1 MRRVFWILVLVVVV
15 GLVGFTWFT
24 LTFVYSAG
32 ERTGF
37 VQKFSRRGW
46 ICKTWEGEMALVTLP
61 GTVAEKFEF
70 TVRDDAIAQQISRD
84 MATGNRMTV
93 QYNQHKWIPNSCFG
107 DTQYFVTS
115 ARLSDV
121 PLAPANANPPQQ
133 QPQPPPQQPQE

>member
-1 MRRVFWILVLVVVV
+1 MRKVIWVILAVVVI
-15 GLVGFTWFT
+15 GFIAFTWFT

-70 TVRDDAIAQQISRD
+70 TVRDDAVAQAISRD
-84 MATGNRMTV
+84 MATGMRMTL

-107 DTQYFVTS
+107 DTEYFVTGL
-115 ARLSDV
+115 RV
-121 PLAPANANPPQQ
+121 T
-133 QPQPPPQQPQE
+133 E